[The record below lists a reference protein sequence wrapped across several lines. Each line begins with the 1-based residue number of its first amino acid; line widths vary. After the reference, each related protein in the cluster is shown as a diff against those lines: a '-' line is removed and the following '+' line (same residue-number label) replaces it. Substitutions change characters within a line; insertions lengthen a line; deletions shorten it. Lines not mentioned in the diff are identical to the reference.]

1 MVSKNNTISTKIFIS
16 TQNEPSQYSDVE
28 HVIKGQLGRMYRA
41 MNKHLRNLDNGGY
54 QMIINTNFSLLR
66 CFNTIK

>member
-1 MVSKNNTISTKIFIS
+1 M
-16 TQNEPSQYSDVE
+16 E

-54 QMIINTNFSLLR
+54 QMVVNTNFSLLR
-66 CFNTIK
+66 CFNTIQ